1 MSHKCRNSRVQL
13 GIAALLC
20 VWVGFTAADDD
31 PKAFLEIDIPLDI
44 RGLIS
49 CNEDVWNL
57 QVCIVQQ
64 LAPVL
69 DTMPGGAHRCDNN
82 CTFQNYTAGDPKLH
96 MCIFYKLESD
106 AGIDV
111 HELTK
116 WLDEKNLTYAES
128 CSKDR
133 AFGYTT
139 PFVNLYPKQT
149 GEYERLLDITKG
161 SQSLMSKQTSED
173 PGGPGTGTLVGG
185 ALGGLA
191 ALLAALAAGFAI
203 FKRLQRNKVD
213 DDGSTPVL
221 PGGDIGISEAPNSVP
236 PAGI

>member
-1 MSHKCRNSRVQL
+1 M
-13 GIAALLC
+13 LC

-96 MCIFYKLESD
+96 MCIFYKLE
-106 AGIDV
+106 
-111 HELTK
+111 
-116 WLDEKNLTYAES
+116 
-128 CSKDR
+128 R
-133 AFGYTT
+133 
-139 PFVNLYPKQT
+139 
-149 GEYERLLDITKG
+149 EYERLLDITKG